1 MTSKRENVPARRQN
15 QAAGPVG
22 QLVICNRYRA
32 SCMGITRTEWLEA
45 GRSRND
51 EECCV
56 AVAGW

>member
-1 MTSKRENVPARRQN
+1 MSKKKRIYTDDELDELEQLRR
-15 QAAGPVG
+15 
-22 QLVICNRYRA
+22 
-32 SCMGITRTEWLEA
+32 RTEWLEA